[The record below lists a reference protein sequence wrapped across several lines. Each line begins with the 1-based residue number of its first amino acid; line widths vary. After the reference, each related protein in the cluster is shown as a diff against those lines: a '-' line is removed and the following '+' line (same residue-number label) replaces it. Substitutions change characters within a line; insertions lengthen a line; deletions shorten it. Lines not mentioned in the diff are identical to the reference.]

1 MKNHLV
7 IFAKAPRFGRAKRR
21 LATDIGM
28 VGAARFQR
36 LAVDATV
43 RRLAVDSRWDTLL
56 ATTGGPTRWPSGVA
70 RMRQPVGDLGR
81 RMDQTIKAFGPG
93 PVVIIGS
100 DIPDITPEHIAKA
113 FAALGSHDAVFGPA
127 DDGGFWL
134 VGVRRRPVYPDLF
147 HTVRWSTRHAL
158 ADTIVNLGA
167 RFNCALLE
175 TLIDIDDVA
184 ALNRWRAGRYNGPQP
199 H

>member
-1 MKNHLV
+1 
-7 IFAKAPRFGRAKRR
+7 
-21 LATDIGM
+21 
-28 VGAARFQR
+28 
-36 LAVDATV
+36 
-43 RRLAVDSRWDTLL
+43 
-56 ATTGGPTRWPSGVA
+56 
-70 RMRQPVGDLGR
+70 
-81 RMDQTIKAFGPG
+81 MDQTIKAFGPG

-127 DDGGFWL
+127 DDGGFWV

-158 ADTIVNLGA
+158 ADTIVNLGT

-175 TLIDIDDVA
+175 TLIDIDDAA
-184 ALNRWRAGRYNGPQP
+184 ALNRWLAGRDNGP
-199 H
+199 